1 MNKIGLMEIAQRYN
15 MEFARNEITRE
26 GYGVYGTYSAAVPDL
41 DKIIDNNELPVVGR
55 RTYDADSVTYTIFC
69 PRAWIDLWGWC

>member
-1 MNKIGLMEIAQRYN
+1 MNKIGLMEIAQRYS

-26 GYGVYGTYSAAVPDL
+26 GCGVYGTYSAVVPDL
-41 DKIIDNNELPVVGR
+41 DKIVYNNELPVVGR

>member
-1 MNKIGLMEIAQRYN
+1 MDKTELMAIAQRHN

-41 DKIIDNNELPVVGR
+41 DKIVDNNELPVVGR

-69 PRAWIDLWGWC
+69 PQAWIDLWGWC